1 MAKICACCGAKISFF
16 DEEYYLPY
24 EEATVCVNCGQMIEP
39 LLKDIKIA
47 VTRDSARKAREKF
60 EEQITASRLSQP
72 VKEIV
77 RKEFSALENQITG
90 SEDVRAPQRARM
102 FLARFPACCRIRR
115 AGCSDAV
122 SDRF

>member
-60 EEQITASRLSQP
+60 EEQITASLSL
-72 VKEIV
+72 IH
-77 RKEFSALENQITG
+77 I
-90 SEDVRAPQRARM
+90 
-102 FLARFPACCRIRR
+102 
-115 AGCSDAV
+115 
-122 SDRF
+122 